1 MDDHLYVFLFIFV
14 AKFVLDEF
22 FKNSAS
28 ALDVTLVDQSST
40 LQRGASLKIGYQ
52 SARKLLLFILT
63 ALQQEMAKLV
73 SIVKPVLGL
82 VRIVT
87 AVCHVQSGYHLHGLV
102 NSYSVFRAQEL
113 HVWVAL
119 AEVSEI
125 ADQM

>member
-1 MDDHLYVFLFIFV
+1 
-14 AKFVLDEF
+14 
-22 FKNSAS
+22 
-28 ALDVTLVDQSST
+28 
-40 LQRGASLKIGYQ
+40 
-52 SARKLLLFILT
+52 
-63 ALQQEMAKLV
+63 MAKLV

-87 AVCHVQSGYHLHGLV
+87 AVCHVQSGYHLNGLV
-102 NSYSVFRAQEL
+102 NSYSVFRTQEL